1 MASRTASPP
10 ASQRVSALID
20 DPSFNVEPISDK
32 ISAYYSLVFP
42 TFTYYLQTLNV
53 TIGRRCIP
61 TSTASSSEQTQVDV
75 DLGPLK
81 SVSRLHARIEY
92 EEEEE
97 RFVLVVLGRNGAWVD
112 GAWCGK
118 GNKVPLSERSQIQIA
133 SRTFHF
139 VLPPPLAPE
148 DSPSPSPHP
157 SAARS
162 RSPSVDITSL
172 SPPSPLPSASPPP
185 RPASPSPRK
194 PPPLPPPIAQTL
206 PNSNAIG
213 KAKSTGKARRRPE
226 APQPRPRPA
235 PEDMPPKPPFTYA
248 QLCYRAIKSLG
259 GKATLQ
265 DIISWM
271 MESFDWYRFNEKTGW
286 EKSVRHN
293 LSSNRA
299 FRKVERSAGERGKG
313 FYWTVEADSER
324 MFEEQ
329 EARAATTAA
338 AGGKDSKLGGRKGK
352 AAAALEPPLKRS
364 VRSEL
369 KGTPLPPP
377 LTSTP
382 LIFKKEAQGSSQ
394 LVLGSASGP
403 TVKVEPSPASQQI
416 PSTTSPQSPGPA
428 NSTLTLPTSTPSI
441 STSPQVTGGT
451 SPAELSSAIPSALPI
466 PPIPASVILPII
478 VGPVPASHPSASSD
492 DAQGTNS
499 ATPHL
504 STPPIVLHE
513 NQLILNPTIFSHL
526 TPAQLRELE
535 ALGAQKAL
543 EILQGHIVR
552 FLKERIKTE
561 GRARGR
567 GRGKRTRGAAPSNA
581 GVQRKPLPGTDLFTT
596 APLPTRSAPPP
607 MDALLPT
614 PSPSG
619 ASDAQAEAE
628 TNPPSPIVVV
638 DDDEPSDCPAP
649 KRRRLDVEDVPV
661 TAVAV

>member
-10 ASQRVSALID
+10 DAQHVSAIVD
-20 DPSFNVEPISDK
+20 DATFAAEPMPDK

-42 TFTYYLQTLNV
+42 NFTYYLQTLTV

-112 GAWCGK
+112 GAWSGK
-118 GNKVPLSERSQIQIA
+118 GSKVPLSERSQIQIA

-139 VLPPPLAPE
+139 VLPPPPAPE
-148 DSPSPSPHP
+148 ESPSPSPRP
-157 SAARS
+157 SPARL

-172 SPPSPLPSASPPP
+172 SAPSPMPSVSPPPGPVSPPP
-185 RPASPSPRK
+185 RKA
-194 PPPLPPPIAQTL
+194 PPLPPPIAQAL
-206 PNSNAIG
+206 PNSNSIG
-213 KAKSTGKARRRPE
+213 KSKTAAGKTRKPAD
-226 APQPRPRPA
+226 APPPPPRPA
-235 PEDMPPKPPFTYA
+235 PEDMPPKPPLTYA

-271 MESFDWYRFNEKTGW
+271 MDNFDWYRFNEKTGW

-299 FRKVERSAGERGKG
+299 FRKMERSAGERGKG
-313 FYWTVEADSER
+313 FYWAVEEDSER

-329 EARAATTAA
+329 EARAAASAAA
-338 AGGKDSKLGGRKGK
+338 AGKDPKTGAKKGK
-352 AAAALEPPLKRS
+352 AAALLDPPLKRS
-364 VRSEL
+364 VRGEP
-369 KGTPLPPP
+369 KGAPLPPP
-377 LTSTP
+377 LTSAP
-382 LIFKKEAQGSSQ
+382 LVAKGAAASQPSSGSAQGATSPPAPTVKAEPLAAQIPPPAPSHS
-394 LVLGSASGP
+394 LGSAP
-403 TVKVEPSPASQQI
+403 T
-416 PSTTSPQSPGPA
+416 PSTLATSQTASA
-428 NSTLTLPTSTPSI
+428 TSSVDP
-441 STSPQVTGGT
+441 
-451 SPAELSSAIPSALPI
+451 SSANPSVSPI
-466 PPIPASVILPII
+466 PPIPPSVILPII
-478 VGPVPASHPSASSD
+478 VGPVPASHPSAASNST
-492 DAQGTNS
+492 APSTNS
-499 ATPHL
+499 GTPHL

-513 NQLILNPTIFSHL
+513 NQLILNPAIFSHL

-561 GRARGR
+561 GRGPAPGA
-567 GRGKRTRGAAPSNA
+567 TGAATEK
-581 GVQRKPLPGTDLFTT
+581 REKPPPGTGLFTT
-596 APLPTRSAPPP
+596 APLAPRRVPPP

-619 ASDAQAEAE
+619 ASDAQADGEAG
-628 TNPPSPIVVV
+628 PPSPILVV
-638 DDDEPSDCPAP
+638 DDEEPSDGPAP
-649 KRRRLDVEDVPV
+649 KRRRLDVVGE
-661 TAVAV
+661 TAPPAAAVVV

>member
-1 MASRTASPP
+1 MTSRTASPP
-10 ASQRVSALID
+10 DSQRVSALIE
-20 DPSFNVEPISDK
+20 DPSFNTEPISDK

-42 TFTYYLQTLNV
+42 NFTYYLQTLNV
-53 TIGRRCIP
+53 TVGRRCIP

-97 RFVLVVLGRNGAWVD
+97 RFVLAVLGRNGAWVD

-118 GNKVPLSERSQIQIA
+118 GKKVPLGERSQIQIA

-139 VLPPPLAPE
+139 VLPPPPAPE
-148 DSPSPSPHP
+148 DSLSPSPKP
-157 SAARS
+157 SPARP

-185 RPASPSPRK
+185 GLASTPPRK
-194 PPPLPPPIAQTL
+194 APPLPPPIAQTL
-206 PNSNAIG
+206 PNSNTIG
-213 KAKSTGKARRRPE
+213 KTKSKTGKARKQVEVTP
-226 APQPRPRPA
+226 PRAKPA

-248 QLCYRAIKSLG
+248 QLCYRAIKALG

-313 FYWTVEADSER
+313 FYWTVEADCER

-329 EARAATTAA
+329 EARAATSAA
-338 AGGKDSKLGGRKGK
+338 AGKDSKMTGRKGK
-352 AAAALEPPLKRS
+352 TAVVLEPPLKRS
-364 VRSEL
+364 VRGEP

-377 LTSTP
+377 LTSAP
-382 LIFKKEAQGSSQ
+382 LVFKKEAAPQ
-394 LVLGSASGP
+394 LAPGPASGP
-403 TVKVEPSPASQQI
+403 TVKDE
-416 PSTTSPQSPGPA
+416 PSTTLLQTASTAPSQSPGLA
-428 NSTLTLPTSTPSI
+428 SLSTLLPQTAS
-441 STSPQVTGGT
+441 GT
-451 SPAELSSAIPSALPI
+451 SPAEASSAVPSSIPA
-466 PPIPASVILPII
+466 IPASVILPII
-478 VGPVPASHPSASSD
+478 VGPVPASHPSASTN
-492 DAQGTNS
+492 DAPAANS

-526 TPAQLRELE
+526 TPPQLRELE

-552 FLKERIKTE
+552 FLKEQIKTE

-567 GRGKRTRGAAPSNA
+567 GRGKRARGAAPSDA
-581 GVQRKPLPGTDLFTT
+581 GAQTERKEKAPPGTGLFTT
-596 APLPTRSAPPP
+596 TPLPMRGAPPPLP

-619 ASDAQAEAE
+619 ASDAQAEGE
-628 TNPPSPIVVV
+628 TSPSSPIVVV
-638 DDDEPSDCPAP
+638 DDDEPSDCPSP
-649 KRRRLDVEDVPV
+649 KRRRLDVKDVPV